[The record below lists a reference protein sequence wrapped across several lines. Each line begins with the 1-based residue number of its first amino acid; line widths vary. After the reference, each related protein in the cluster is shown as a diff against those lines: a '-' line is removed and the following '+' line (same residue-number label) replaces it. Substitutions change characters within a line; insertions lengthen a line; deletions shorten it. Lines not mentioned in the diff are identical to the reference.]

1 MLRPLTCLLLLM
13 LSSAVFAQAQQK
25 PQRFGDLLV
34 HYNMFHSSYLEPDV
48 AANTGLQRGPT
59 HGVMTILVERDTPA
73 GKKPVDALV
82 SGTVDNL
89 LQQSRPIEFIRIEEG
104 DALYFVGN
112 YTSAQR
118 GVLRFKV
125 NIQAEEGA
133 PVHTLQLH
141 QEFFPDE

>member
-1 MLRPLTCLLLLM
+1 MLRPLMCLLLLM

-25 PQRFGDLLV
+25 PQRFGDLTV

-59 HGVMTILVERDTPA
+59 HGVMTILVERDTA
-73 GKKPVDALV
+73 TGKKPVDALV

-89 LQQSRPIEFIRIEEG
+89 LQQSRPLDFIRIEEG
-104 DALYFVGN
+104 DALYFVAN

>member
-1 MLRPLTCLLLLM
+1 MLRPLTCLLLLV

-25 PQRFGDLLV
+25 PQRFGDLIV
-34 HYNMFHSSYLEPDV
+34 HYNMFNSSYLEPEI

-59 HGVMTILVERDTPA
+59 HGVMTILVERDTPT
-73 GKKPVDALV
+73 GKKPVDALL

-89 LQQSRPIEFIRIEEG
+89 LQQSRPLNFIRIEEG
-104 DALYFVGN
+104 DALYFVAN

-133 PVHTLQLH
+133 PVHTLQLQ